1 MNEDIVLLL
10 LLSWFL
16 YRKAFRNDGRV
27 IANKVCND
35 GNHEHNSADIEQG
48 QRVGRDVVHNRSL
61 NDGADAMIAD
71 SEITTHHTIAVFIS
85 IVICI

>member
-1 MNEDIVLLL
+1 MKPKRDKKTKKKTNENIVLLL
-10 LLSWFL
+10 LLSRFR

-48 QRVGRDVVHNRSL
+48 QRVGRDVVHK
-61 NDGADAMIAD
+61 
-71 SEITTHHTIAVFIS
+71 S
-85 IVICI
+85 IG